1 MKWID
6 KVMDW
11 LHTAPKVRSE
21 KTAELLED
29 ARASEALLQA
39 VRVERKG
46 SSSYSEKHSNITV
59 KRVGEAH
66 LSK

>member
-29 ARASEALLQA
+29 AKASEALLQA

-46 SSSYSEKHSNITV
+46 STNHTKMHPDITV